1 MKNQVFKSSIVIA
14 ISIIFSA
21 ALYRTKP
28 EFYFDKDSYAT
39 VRINRTNGER
49 CLLADGVFRTWS
61 VDSIQKEIERIKY
74 ELNYK
79 KAPLEFCSGEISPL
93 NIKLK

>member
-1 MKNQVFKSSIVIA
+1 MKNQVFNSSIVIA
-14 ISIIFSA
+14 ISIVCSA
-21 ALYRTKP
+21 ALYKTKP
-28 EFYFDKDSYAT
+28 DFYFDKDSFAT

-61 VDSIQKEIERIKY
+61 VDDIQKEIERIKY

-79 KAPLEFCSGEISPL
+79 KAPLDFCSGEIPPF